1 LTTVQAPTVG
11 LDFGGGYL
19 WAVLR
24 SEDALAR
31 VDVKTGNLATV
42 AAGRGPTQVVAV
54 GDRLFVASRNNNTVV
69 VLDAETTEPAHA
81 PVHVG
86 LNPYAVATDGHS
98 VWVTGLADNRVTRIA
113 AGA

>member
-1 LTTVQAPTVG
+1 
-11 LDFGGGYL
+11 
-19 WAVLR
+19 VLR

-31 VDVKTGNLATV
+31 VDVKTGNSATV
-42 AAGRGPTQVVAV
+42 SAGRGPTQVVAV

-81 PVHVG
+81 PLHVG
-86 LNPYAVATDGHS
+86 LNPYAVTTDGHS